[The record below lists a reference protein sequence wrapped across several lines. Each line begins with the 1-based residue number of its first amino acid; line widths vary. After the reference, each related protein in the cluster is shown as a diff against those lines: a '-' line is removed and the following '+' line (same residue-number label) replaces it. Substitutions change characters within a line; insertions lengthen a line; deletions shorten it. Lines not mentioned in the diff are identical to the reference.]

1 MSSIYTLSYD
11 KETNQIIRTVKEI
24 FSKNINNNK
33 ELSVLI
39 DKYFIPQELE
49 KKSNAEVSTPF
60 KLRQEMLDKIPIEFW
75 TTPRKVFEPCSGKGG
90 FVIDIIDR
98 FMILKEKNQKKV

>member
-24 FSKNINNNK
+24 FSKNINNNNK

-60 KLRQEMLDKIPIEFW
+60 KLRQEMLDKIPIEF
-75 TTPRKVFEPCSGKGG
+75 
-90 FVIDIIDR
+90 
-98 FMILKEKNQKKV
+98 